1 MAVWPVPAREVLN
14 VNVDLDGYTIDLY
27 DLNGRLLLHQPQCS
41 GHTVLNLDGV
51 PRGTCLVRVTHAQL
65 SCTRKIVVS
74 K

>member
-1 MAVWPVPAREVLN
+1 MPRKWLYGPCRRAKSFN

-51 PRGTCLVRVTHAQL
+51 PRGTALCA
-65 SCTRKIVVS
+65 
-74 K
+74 